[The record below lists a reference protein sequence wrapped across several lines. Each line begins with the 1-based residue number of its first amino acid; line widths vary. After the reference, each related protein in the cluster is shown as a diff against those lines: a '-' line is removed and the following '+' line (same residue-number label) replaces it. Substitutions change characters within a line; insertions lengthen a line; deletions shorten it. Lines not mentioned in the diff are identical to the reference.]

1 MVKLTLTVSGKVADY
16 PESVLS
22 TLQQKIASA
31 SLLDESGVT
40 VSPPL
45 AAGASVLITA
55 LVAIGSANIELLD
68 ELMLDATE
76 VLGVPV
82 EKATYRPFDLP
93 VPQPRLPPP
102 PPPPPPSTS
111 EDASGLEPMI
121 IVFIVIGSLIVTCCA
136 IVTINV
142 FCIPTSR
149 LAQMHE
155 AGKAGVAE
163 FKAGRSP
170 TLAITFRNGRVVI
183 EPVTVE
189 TPSST
194 GI

>member
-1 MVKLTLTVSGKVADY
+1 
-16 PESVLS
+16 
-22 TLQQKIASA
+22 
-31 SLLDESGVT
+31 
-40 VSPPL
+40 
-45 AAGASVLITA
+45 
-55 LVAIGSANIELLD
+55 
-68 ELMLDATE
+68 MLDATE

-82 EKATYRPFDLP
+82 EKVSYRHFDRP
-93 VPQPRLPPP
+93 EPRLPQP

-111 EDASGLEPMI
+111 EDASGLDPMI
-121 IVFIVIGSLIVTCCA
+121 IVLIVIGSLIVTCCA

-163 FKAGRSP
+163 FKAGR
-170 TLAITFRNGRVVI
+170 VVI